1 MLFTSVVFVGFMLA
15 VLLVYPRL
23 RLKGQNLFLLFA
35 SYIFYGYW
43 DWRFV
48 FLLIVITVM
57 NFVIGRG
64 LSVCGDETRKKFL
77 FILGTAANLMILAFF
92 KYFNFFIES
101 SVCLLNSMGLQ
112 AHVPILKIILPV
124 GISFYIF
131 QAMTYIFDIFRG
143 KLKPTSSFLEF
154 ALFVAFFPQLLSGP
168 IERAKN
174 LLPQIASPRVMTKTT
189 TITGLN
195 LVLLGY
201 FKKIAIADTLAP
213 IADKIFSAPDSMS
226 GGQLWTGVYAFT
238 FQIYGDFSGYT
249 DIARGIALI
258 LGFRIMEN
266 FNAPYLS
273 RNVTEF
279 WRRWHISLSTWLRD
293 YLYIP
298 LGGNRL
304 SSIGTY
310 ANLMI
315 VMFICGLWHGAA
327 WTFIFWGIL
336 HGIYLAIHR
345 IIRASSK
352 LGVPCPSTIG
362 KRMLSAVK
370 VVFTFHLVAVTWVFF
385 KASSISSAMEY
396 LKGLVRFDHLAD
408 LSFSVM
414 FAGFLMLAL
423 DFVQVLMRKDVW
435 LTDSSVPR
443 LGRYAAAQFLMIS
456 ILISAIAHLGQFT
469 PFIYFQF

>member
-1 MLFTSVVFVGFMLA
+1 MLFSSPVFLGFMLV

-48 FLLIVITVM
+48 LLLVGITAV
-57 NFVIGRG
+57 NFVVGQR
-64 LSVCGDETRKKFL
+64 LSVCGDEKRKKVL
-77 FILGTAANLMILAFF
+77 FILGIAVNLVVLGFF
-92 KYFNFFIES
+92 KYFNFFVES
-101 SVCLLNSMGLQ
+101 FVWMLNSIGFQ
-112 AHVPILKIILPV
+112 PHVFILKVILPV
-124 GISFYIF
+124 GISFYTF

-143 KLKPTSSFLEF
+143 KLQPTTSFLDF
-154 ALFVAFFPQLLSGP
+154 ALFVGFFPQLLSGP

-174 LLPQIASPRVMTKTT
+174 LLPQIASPRVMTIST

-213 IADKIFSAPDSMS
+213 IVDKTFSAPGSMS
-226 GGQLWTGVYAFT
+226 GGQLWTGVYAFA

-258 LGFRIMEN
+258 LGFRVMEN

-298 LGGNRL
+298 LGGNRTGW
-304 SSIGTY
+304 IRTY
-310 ANLMI
+310 VNLMI

-327 WTFIFWGIL
+327 WTFILWGIF
-336 HGIYLAIHR
+336 HGIYLGIHR
-345 IIRASSK
+345 IMTGGKKVNVSWPLNIEKRV
-352 LGVPCPSTIG
+352 LST
-362 KRMLSAVK
+362 VK

-385 KASSISSAMEY
+385 KASSISNAMEY
-396 LKGLVRFDHLAD
+396 LRGLARFDHLAD
-408 LSFSVM
+408 LSFPVM
-414 FAGFLMLAL
+414 FAGILMLGL
-423 DFVQVLMRKDVW
+423 DLAQVLMRNDAW
-435 LTDSSVPR
+435 LTDPGVSR
-443 LGRYAAAQFLMIS
+443 TGRYAAAQFLMIS
-456 ILISAIAHLGQFT
+456 ILASAIGHLGQFT

>member
-1 MLFTSVVFVGFMLA
+1 MLFSSVTFLGFMLV

-35 SYIFYGYW
+35 SYVFYGYW

-48 FLLIVITVM
+48 FLLIAITVI
-57 NFVIGRG
+57 NFVVGQR
-64 LSVCGDETRKKFL
+64 LSVCSDEKRKKLL
-77 FILGTAANLMILAFF
+77 FVLGIVSNLVVLGFF
-92 KYFNFFIES
+92 KYFNFFVES
-101 SVCLLNSMGLQ
+101 MAWLLNSMGLQ
-112 AHVPILKIILPV
+112 PHVSILKIILPV

-143 KLKPTSSFLEF
+143 KLQPTASFLDF

-174 LLPQIASPRVMTKTT
+174 LLPQITSPRVMTKSTT
-189 TITGLN
+189 LAGLN
-195 LVLLGY
+195 LMLLGY

-213 IADKIFSAPDSMS
+213 IADKIFSEPGSMS

-273 RNVTEF
+273 RNMTEF

-298 LGGNRL
+298 LGGNRMG
-304 SSIGTY
+304 SIRTY

-315 VMFICGLWHGAA
+315 VMFVCGLWHGAA
-327 WTFIFWGIL
+327 WTFILWGIF
-336 HGIYLAIHR
+336 HGIYLSIHR
-345 IIRASSK
+345 IMTGGNKLSTSSRS
-352 LGVPCPSTIG
+352 GIG
-362 KRMLSAVK
+362 KRIFNTVK

-385 KASSISSAMEY
+385 KASSISNAVEY
-396 LKGLVRFDHLAD
+396 LRGLARFDHLAD
-408 LSFSVM
+408 LSFPVV
-414 FAGFLMLAL
+414 FAGILMLGL
-423 DFVQVLMRKDVW
+423 DFAQVLMGNEVW
-435 LTDSSVPR
+435 LTDHSVSR
-443 LGRYAAAQFLMIS
+443 IRRYAAVQFLMIS
-456 ILISAIAHLGQFT
+456 ILASAIAHLGQFT